1 MTGDEVPETVAERA
15 RGHIHPPQ
23 LMSQVGD
30 IDAHRTRSRAEAVPG
45 ASLLPR
51 VGIFLLKRPQTSLFR
66 GGRIRQL
73 PQGGDLTLRG
83 DPGPGRKREAA
94 GKAVHLAESALDAF
108 VQFLVD
114 LRQLRLDSLAV
125 IRPRFQHRQRLE
137 ILQEALRI
145 IVEDHTRIQKP
156 VRVKQFLHPLHYP
169 ERLPAPLVLHERSHI
184 PARSVLGLQG
194 AVIFPDHH
202 LRHVADHRLIAPH
215 LRLGIKRLV
224 DDEMEVALKGVAV
237 DAGIVVA
244 MPVQQRRKILRRV
257 RQILDVEGDV
267 LDKAGRPFAAHS
279 SDGREYSR
287 TDGPVVPRNGRIA
300 TEYERVALRVI
311 QYGKTAQ
318 NLGEFADVGI
328 QVRLVSTRDA
338 KQESGQILVGIFIKH
353 RVIY

>member
-1 MTGDEVPETVAERA
+1 MTGDEVPETMAERA

-125 IRPRFQHRQRLE
+125 IRPWFQHRQRLE

-156 VRVKQFLHPLHYP
+156 MRVKQFLHPLHYP
-169 ERLPAPLVLHERSHI
+169 ERLLAPLVLHERSHI

-257 RQILDVEGDV
+257 WQILDVEGDV
-267 LDKAGRPFAAHS
+267 LDKAGRPLAAHS
-279 SDGREYSR
+279 TDGREYSR

-328 QVRLVSTRDA
+328 QVRPVSTRDA

>member
-169 ERLPAPLVLHERSHI
+169 ERLLAPLVLHERSHI

-237 DAGIVVA
+237 NAGIVVA

-257 RQILDVEGDV
+257 WQILDVEGDV

-328 QVRLVSTRDA
+328 QVRLVITRDA

>member
-83 DPGPGRKREAA
+83 DSGPGRKREAA

-169 ERLPAPLVLHERSHI
+169 ERLLAPLVLHERSHI

-257 RQILDVEGDV
+257 WQILDVEGDV
-267 LDKAGRPFAAHS
+267 LDKAGRPLAAHS

>member
-23 LMSQVGD
+23 LMSQVGH
-30 IDAHRTRSRAEAVPG
+30 IDAHRARGRAEAVPG

-83 DPGPGRKREAA
+83 DSGPGRKREAA
-94 GKAVHLAESALDAF
+94 GKAVHLAESTLDAF

-125 IRPRFQHRQRLE
+125 IRPWFQHRQRLE

-156 VRVKQFLHPLHYP
+156 MRVKQFLHPLHYP
-169 ERLPAPLVLHERSHI
+169 ERLLAPLVLHERSHI

-257 RQILDVEGDV
+257 WQILDVEGDV
-267 LDKAGRPFAAHS
+267 LDKAGRPLAAHS
-279 SDGREYSR
+279 TDGREYSR

-318 NLGEFADVGI
+318 NLGEFADAGI

>member
-1 MTGDEVPETVAERA
+1 MTGDEVPETVAERT

-30 IDAHRTRSRAEAVPG
+30 IDAHRTRGRAKAVPG

-169 ERLPAPLVLHERSHI
+169 ERLLAPLVLHERSHI

-244 MPVQQRRKILRRV
+244 MPVQQRRKIHRRV
-257 RQILDVEGDV
+257 WQILDVEGDV
-267 LDKAGRPFAAHS
+267 LDKAGRPLAAHS
-279 SDGREYSR
+279 TDRREYSR

-300 TEYERVALRVI
+300 TEYERVAIRVI

-318 NLGEFADVGI
+318 NLGEFTDVGI

>member
-15 RGHIHPPQ
+15 RGHIHSPQ

-114 LRQLRLDSLAV
+114 LRQLRFDSLAV

-156 VRVKQFLHPLHYP
+156 MRVKQFLHPLHYP
-169 ERLPAPLVLHERSHI
+169 ERLLAPLVLHERSHI

-244 MPVQQRRKILRRV
+244 MPVQQRRKIHRRV
-257 RQILDVEGDV
+257 WQILDVEGDV
-267 LDKAGRPFAAHS
+267 LDKAGRPLAAHS
-279 SDGREYSR
+279 TDRREYSR

-318 NLGEFADVGI
+318 DLGEFADVGI